1 MRAVLSSASARRAI
15 FVLLLG
21 AASAAS
27 AQDQQAK
34 VREFF
39 GIPYK
44 HPETAELAA
53 AREKAYNDMLWIQGA
68 MSGSVLF
75 LFLIGLYSLLTATSD
90 QPWWAQQ
97 TVQPPKAK
105 NDDLLRRLSN
115 STFEIE

>member
-1 MRAVLSSASARRAI
+1 MTVSSSESARRAI
-15 FVLLLG
+15 CTLLYLG
-21 AASAAS
+21 ATCAVS

-44 HPETAELAA
+44 HPETAELAE
-53 AREKAYNDMLWIQGA
+53 AREKAYNDMVWIQGA

-90 QPWWAQQ
+90 KPWLAPQA
-97 TVQPPKAK
+97 VQPPKAK
-105 NDDLLRRLSN
+105 DDDLLRRLST